1 MRTVDYLAKK
11 PPFDFWKLAA
21 LAIFA
26 YYLVRIAWEF
36 APSASASRAGSFVG
50 MIFYNSSV
58 LPHEFGH
65 FLFARYG
72 TLACVAGG
80 TLLELFVPFFFIAY
94 FFFTHRWY
102 SAALSVSWLG
112 ETVIFVA
119 VYMATAITQAGEYYL
134 PGEGTVSAASY
145 PGLVTDWNYLFTRL
159 GVLPHTSLIATA
171 TYYFGFLIVLLGILL
186 AFLNSCRE
194 EADF

>member
-1 MRTVDYLAKK
+1 MRTVNYLKRR
-11 PPFDFWKLAA
+11 PFDFWKLAA
-21 LAIFA
+21 LAFCS

-36 APSASASRAGSFVG
+36 APGAPVNQAGSFAG

-80 TLLELFVPFFFIAY
+80 TLLELFVPLFFIVY
-94 FFFTHRWY
+94 FFFTHRWF
-102 SAALSVSWLG
+102 SAALAVSWLG

-134 PGEGTVSAASY
+134 PGEGTVSTASY

-159 GVLPHTSLIATA
+159 GLLPQTPLIAAA
-171 TYYFGFLIVLLGILL
+171 TYRLGFLLVLLGILL
-186 AFLNSCRE
+186 AFLNSRQS